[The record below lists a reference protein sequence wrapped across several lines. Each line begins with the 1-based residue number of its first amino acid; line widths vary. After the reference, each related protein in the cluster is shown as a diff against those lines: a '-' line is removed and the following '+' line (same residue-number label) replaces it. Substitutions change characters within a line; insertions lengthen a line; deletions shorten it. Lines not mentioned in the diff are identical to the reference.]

1 MFRLVSA
8 TVFAT
13 VYTQMVL
20 GFQMSTLIHTPTLA
34 TIKPFAP
41 SASVNEIHD
50 NDTPP
55 YSEDDKS
62 STISRRNIGVQVKSI
77 ISATTLSLLA
87 TTTPVTAE
95 EPAGRKV
102 ELIVSNLEGIEG
114 NTGRIVIQTRPEW
127 SPNGVN
133 RFEEL
138 TSVNFFEE
146 CRFFRVLPG
155 FIAQFGINGDPA
167 LQAKYRNN
175 IKDDP
180 VKVGNKRGTVVFA
193 TAGPNTR
200 TTQLFINMGDN
211 NFLDKQGFSPI
222 GEVLEGMDVVGKF
235 YAGYGE
241 GYPQGKGPNQGK
253 IQSQGNKYLIPEFPK
268 LSFISKAGFL

>member
-1 MFRLVSA
+1 MFRLASA
-8 TVFAT
+8 TVLAA
-13 VYTQMVL
+13 VYTQLAL
-20 GFQMSTLIHTPTLA
+20 GFQTSTFVHNPTVA
-34 TIKPFAP
+34 TTKTFAL
-41 SASVNEIHD
+41 SASVNEINE
-50 NDTPP
+50 NDTSP

-62 STISRRNIGVQVKSI
+62 STISRRNLGVQVKSL

-87 TTTPVTAE
+87 TTTPATAE
-95 EPAGRKV
+95 ETAGRKV
-102 ELIVSNLEGIEG
+102 ELVVSNLEGIEG

-127 SPNGVN
+127 APNGVN

-138 TSVNFFEE
+138 TSASFFEE
-146 CRFFRVLPG
+146 CRIFRVLPG

-167 LQAKYRNN
+167 VQAKFRNN

-180 VKVGNKRGTVVFA
+180 VKVGNKKGTVVFA

-222 GEVLEGMDVVGKF
+222 GEVLEGMDVVEKL

-241 GYPQGKGPNQGK
+241 GQPQGKGPNQGK
-253 IQSQGNKYLIPEFPK
+253 IQTQGNKYLIPEFPK